1 MCLFDSD
8 WFLIS
13 EMAFVVFELL
23 PSRSGVLFQW
33 MESLVFLL
41 ILWFLFCFL
50 QSYSGFTQKWII
62 ILQEFYVIDMKHTLK
77 VMTIKKSGWPKSSSY
92 INILMNKNNWT
103 SNSSSSEPA
112 ATEELPLGRLH
123 EPFQGVK
130 EKLHTFTSY
139 DWHEATCLVFLL
151 FFFDKQH
158 SVPSSVAKSA
168 GKRWCRDK
176 KKSSP
181 DSFHFS
187 SFWPNPYLSQSV
199 TKGSRVS
206 FHFSFLLYCSWWC
219 IDLPPCRYKND

>member
-13 EMAFVVFELL
+13 EMAFFVFELL
-23 PSRSGVLFQW
+23 ASRSGVLFQW

-92 INILMNKNNWT
+92 INILMNKT
-103 SNSSSSEPA
+103 IGLQIRPVSSLLWQRSCPSA
-112 ATEELPLGRLH
+112 VVCMNLSR
-123 EPFQGVK
+123 VWK
-130 EKLHTFTSY
+130 RSY
-139 DWHEATCLVFLL
+139 IFLFHITDTRFCVCLVFQLL
-151 FFFDKQH
+151 FF
-158 SVPSSVAKSA
+158 STNSTVSSSVAKSA
-168 GKRWCRDK
+168 RQKE
-176 KKSSP
+176 SSP
-181 DSFHFS
+181 DSFNLS
-187 SFWPNPYLSQSV
+187 SFWPNPYLNQSI

-206 FHFSFLLYCSWWC
+206 FHFSFFIIL
-219 IDLPPCRYKND
+219 

>member
-13 EMAFVVFELL
+13 EMAFFVFELL
-23 PSRSGVLFQW
+23 ASRSGVLFQW

-92 INILMNKNNWT
+92 INILMNKT
-103 SNSSSSEPA
+103 IGLQIRPVSSLLWQRSCPSA
-112 ATEELPLGRLH
+112 VCMNLSRVWKRSYIFLLH
-123 EPFQGVK
+123 ITDTRFCV
-130 EKLHTFTSY
+130 
-139 DWHEATCLVFLL
+139 CLVFQLL
-151 FFFDKQH
+151 FRQTAQCVVCGQVSRQPLMSGQKE
-158 SVPSSVAKSA
+158 
-168 GKRWCRDK
+168 
-176 KKSSP
+176 SSP
-181 DSFHFS
+181 DSFNLS
-187 SFWPNPYLSQSV
+187 SFWPNPYLSQSI

-219 IDLPPCRYKND
+219 IDLSPCRYKND